1 MSGMDYYKILGVDR
15 KASDEDI
22 KKAYRR
28 KARECH
34 PDLNPHNKTAEDQF
48 KRIQEAYDV
57 LSDPDKRSKFDR
69 YGEFWQQAGM
79 GAPPPPPR
87 GASGSRQAQAP
98 GFIDLD
104 NLGNLGMDDIF
115 SMFSGGRSTRAQS
128 HSPFGSGSASP
139 AEDVAFS
146 VDITLEEA
154 YRGVHKTLN
163 LTVEDVCPTCK
174 GTGFKKPAG
183 RSGSQERCTHCKGT
197 GRLETPRTIQLNA
210 PAGAWDGM
218 RSRHQGAG
226 PMDVNHKRADLYV
239 VLQVLPHP
247 KFDRNPENQDLQF
260 EMNVPYTVAALG
272 GEVTVETLDG
282 QKRQLVVP
290 PGIQTGQKL
299 RMAGQGMPGLRERPR
314 GDMYAQV
321 RVVVPKD
328 LQPREMQLLREIAAI
343 RGDAVKQ

>member
-1 MSGMDYYKILGVDR
+1 MSGTDYYKILGVER
-15 KASDEDI
+15 QASEEDI

-57 LSDPDKRSKFDR
+57 LSDTEKRGKYDR

-79 GAPPPPPR
+79 GAPPPPR
-87 GASGSRQAQAP
+87 GQSKQRPTQAP

-104 NLGNLGMDDIF
+104 NVGNLGLDDLF
-115 SMFSGGRSTRAQS
+115 GMFSGGRSTRPQAQ
-128 HSPFGSGSASP
+128 SPFGGGSAAPS
-139 AEDVAFS
+139 EDVAFS

-174 GTGFKKPAG
+174 GTGTKKPAG
-183 RSGSQERCTHCKGT
+183 RAAAQERCSHCKGT

-218 RSRHQGAG
+218 RSRHQAAG
-226 PMDVNHKRADLYV
+226 PMDANHKRADLYV

-247 KFDRNPENQDLQF
+247 KFERNPETQDLQF
-260 EMNVPYTVAALG
+260 EMNIPYTVAALG

-282 QKRQLVVP
+282 QRRQLVVP
-290 PGIQTGQKL
+290 SGIQTGQKL
-299 RMAGQGMPGLRERPR
+299 RMAGQGMPALRDRPR

-328 LQPREMQLLREIAAI
+328 LQAREVQLLREIAAL
-343 RGDAVKQ
+343 RGDSVKP